1 MRPAGLQSAV
11 TCGMIG
17 ADPHRD
23 GEVPMTGRRVTILG
37 VPVDDIDESEAL
49 RRAHEMLRAGGP
61 HQICTVN
68 PEFIMT
74 AQQDAG
80 FRAVLSAADLCTPDG
95 IGLLWAARRLGTPLR
110 TRVTGVELTVALAGL
125 AAREQLRLFL
135 LGAAPGVAEQAAA
148 VLQTRFPGL
157 MIAGTFAGSPADD
170 DAEQL
175 CRMITAARPQIL
187 LVAFGHPRQDL
198 WIARHQ
204 PRLRVPL
211 AMGVGGTF
219 DYLAGRV
226 PRAPRLLR
234 RLGLEWAYRLFMQPA
249 RWRRII
255 DAVPRFAFAVLRNGR
270 PAAPSA

>member
-1 MRPAGLQSAV
+1 
-11 TCGMIG
+11 MIG
-17 ADPHRD
+17 AGPQFSRD
-23 GEVPMTGRRVTILG
+23 VQMVGRRVTILG
-37 VPVDDIDESEAL
+37 VAVDDIDESEAL
-49 RRAHEMLRAGGP
+49 RRAAEMLRDGGP

-74 AQQDAG
+74 AQQDAA
-80 FRAVLSAADLCTPDG
+80 FCRVLAAADLCTPDG
-95 IGLLWAARRLGTPLR
+95 VGLLWAARWLGTPLHA
-110 TRVTGVELTVALAGL
+110 RVTGVELTVALAGL
-125 AAREQLRLFL
+125 AAREGLRLFL

-148 VLQTRFPGL
+148 VLTQRFPGL
-157 MIAGTFAGSPADD
+157 LIAGTFAGSPADA
-170 DAEQL
+170 DAEPL
-175 CRMITAARPQIL
+175 CRMIRAAEPQIL

-234 RLGLEWAYRLFMQPA
+234 RIGLEWAYRLWVQPA

-255 DAVPRFAFAVLRNGR
+255 DAVPRFVLAVLRNGR
-270 PAAPSA
+270 SAAPSA

>member
-1 MRPAGLQSAV
+1 MHVRVGDAAEQVVHPFIHGHRGWLNRAQH
-11 TCGMIG
+11 IG
-17 ADPHRD
+17 HHCHRGD
-23 GEVPMTGRRVTILG
+23 G
-37 VPVDDIDESEAL
+37 
-49 RRAHEMLRAGGP
+49 
-61 HQICTVN
+61 
-68 PEFIMT
+68 
-74 AQQDAG
+74 
-80 FRAVLSAADLCTPDG
+80 
-95 IGLLWAARRLGTPLR
+95 
-110 TRVTGVELTVALAGL
+110 
-125 AAREQLRLFL
+125 
-135 LGAAPGVAEQAAA
+135 PGVAERTAQILLSQNPAF
-148 VLQTRFPGL
+148 R
-157 MIAGTFAGSPADD
+157 IAGTYAGSPAEV
-170 DAEQL
+170 DAPALVERVRLTQ
-175 CRMITAARPQIL
+175 PDIL
-187 LVAFGHPRQDL
+187 WDAYGAPAQDL